1 MAYTVWMDGAKIG
14 ETNLELRHGAKRRA
28 GIFHPT
34 EFGLTVL
41 PGITAMTPALL
52 DTGRTCQEQGI
63 DTEDEN
69 LDIDRVIDDVFGSA
83 AGQRVLAAAKEIAR
97 LEVRSPSGELM
108 PWKSI
113 LISDM
118 NELAAMTDKETA
130 DKDAG
135 DPSMPILGDLPPI
148 RYFISATFK
157 NASFAARLRARG
169 QRMS

>member
-14 ETNLELRHGAKRRA
+14 ETGLELHHGSKKRA

-41 PGITAMTPALL
+41 PGITAMAPALL
-52 DTGRTCQEQGI
+52 DTGRTCRERGI

-69 LDIDRVIDDVFGSA
+69 LDLDSVIDEVFETPS
-83 AGQRVLAAAKEIAR
+83 GQRVLAAARQIAR

-113 LISDM
+113 LITDM
-118 NELAAMTDKETA
+118 NELAAMA
-130 DKDAG
+130 DTKSPALT
-135 DPSMPILGDLPPI
+135 PIALSELPPI
-148 RYFISATFK
+148 RYFISATFR
-157 NASFAARLRARG
+157 NASFTARLRARG
-169 QRMS
+169 RRMS

>member
-1 MAYTVWMDGAKIG
+1 MAYTVWMDGSKIG
-14 ETNLELRHGAKRRA
+14 ETNLELRHGTKRRA

-52 DTGRTCQEQGI
+52 DTGRTCRERGI
-63 DTEDEN
+63 DTEEEN
-69 LDIDRVIDDVFGSA
+69 LDLDNVIDEVFGTP
-83 AGQRVLAAAKEIAR
+83 AGQRVLAAAREIAR

-118 NELAAMTDKETA
+118 TELAAMADKEPA
-130 DKDAG
+130 DTQVA

-157 NASFAARLRARG
+157 NAGFAARLRARG